1 MNCKFTKKKLCH
13 RCFPANFPNIFKIA
27 IFASKKCISPQTL
40 FVLYVKTVKLQ
51 PITKKSFH
59 QSLEKQSVMKI
70 TKKWALFPG
79 LVNLVPLLRIKLVHL
94 YMKKT
99 LLPTFVYVLLNKI
112 WRSFF

>member
-1 MNCKFTKKKLCH
+1 MCIIRFVNCKFTKKKLCH

-59 QSLEKQSVMKI
+59 QSLEEQLVVRI
-70 TKKWALFPG
+70 TKIWALFPS
-79 LVNLVPLLRIKLVHL
+79 LVILCPCIK
-94 YMKKT
+94 
-99 LLPTFVYVLLNKI
+99 
-112 WRSFF
+112 